1 MTPFVRTPLRLWLLQ
16 SSTKWF
22 SRRSCLELFLV
33 KKGGAFP
40 NTPYK
45 KVGGVRGKNLY
56 NSMI

>member
-1 MTPFVRTPLRLWLLQ
+1 MTPFVRTLLRLWLLQ
-16 SSTKWF
+16 RSSTKWF

-45 KVGGVRGKNLY
+45 GWEE
-56 NSMI
+56 